1 MSADFDRRRL
11 VRRIALVTVLAPV
24 ALAGQALAE
33 PANGKADVKFQNT
46 PKGADRCADCVSFIA
61 GQTSGAPGTC
71 KAVQGVIPQNGW
83 CVLFQR
89 RRA

>member
-1 MSADFDRRRL
+1 MPQTLDRRRL
-11 VRRIALVTVLAPV
+11 VRRIALITALAPV
-24 ALAGQALAE
+24 ALAGPTLAE

-46 PKGADRCADCVSFIA
+46 PKGADRCADCVSFVA
-61 GQTSGAPGTC
+61 GQSSGAPGTC